1 MPKKADKWT
10 SFRLD
15 EISVVTRGAQPG
27 ADIHIEKSGD
37 DSPDVEK
44 NDLVDLFTSTEMGHN
59 HGVRVAVENQSLNF
73 YVFFSEMAT
82 NTGQDTRHDHQVIR
96 TDDGNFMLSEQFGH
110 SHTISQADVETALM
124 RAINKGAELPEG
136 IEVADLLAGF
146 TSSDKTGE
154 TSMTEAERK
163 ALEEKVAT
171 AEAENKSLKAVSA
184 LPADQKAYYDS
195 LDDTAK
201 AAFLEKSDADKATE
215 VKAADAKN
223 DVVYTTA
230 EGKEYKRGDVTDA
243 ELELLKRMD
252 ALESENAELKAERA
266 EDNAKAQVKELA
278 HLPGTDAEKLETIKA
293 INAIPDATQR
303 EKAFNALK
311 SSGASTSMF
320 VKTGLSTDGED
331 LVAKSDGDA
340 TGSAFDAL
348 VKQAMDADPKLSR
361 AKATAQVVKTHPEL
375 AEAAIAG

>member
-124 RAINKGAELPEG
+124 RAINKGAQLPAG
-136 IEVADLLAGF
+136 MKVADLLAGF
-146 TSSDKTGE
+146 QSSDNSGDD
-154 TSMTEAERK
+154 SMTEEQKKALDRAK
-163 ALEEKVAT
+163 ALE
-171 AEAENKSLKAVSA
+171 AENETLKAVAA
-184 LPADQKAYYDS
+184 LPADQKEHYNGLSDE
-195 LDDTAK
+195 AK
-201 AAFLEKSDADKATE
+201 VAFLAKSADDRGAE
-215 VKAADAKN
+215 VKAAEAKN
-223 DVVYTTA
+223 DVVYTDA
-230 EGKEYKRGDVTDA
+230 NGVEYKRGDVSDT
-243 ELELLKRMD
+243 ELALLKRMD
-252 ALESENAELKAERA
+252 ALETENTELKAAQA
-266 EDNAKAQVKELA
+266 EDKAKAQVKELA
-278 HLPGTDAEKLETIKA
+278 HLPGTEAEKLETIKA

-311 SSGASTSMF
+311 SSGASANMF
-320 VKTGLSTDGED
+320 VKTGLKTDGED

-375 AEAAIAG
+375 AEAAVAG